1 MSQSAPQSIPFHYGW
16 WSFDLGEYRPCDGT
30 YCYYEYNSLPPI
42 AEAQFDG
49 SLRWLEQ
56 AQQADEEDAEE
67 PEQPAPQFDQ
77 MSVGTLQRLQEDQ
90 SYQDAFAQEQ
100 DRLTAR
106 LSALTASAQEL
117 GLTLPKAFL
126 RLMASPALRDS
137 IPSCTACYFDL
148 SKKIVPCPASEE
160 GYIIRFL
167 NDQQDVL
174 SWYLYLTTQGEHCVL
189 VSPFELDKAAN
200 EEAEESDEGEAE
212 EDREQAEK
220 RRRSIIANTLVCAP
234 SFEAFIYRF
243 WLENVLWF
251 NLNEAEGSLS
261 EAQQRYLAHY
271 KA

>member
-1 MSQSAPQSIPFHYGW
+1 MSQTAPQSIPFQYGW

-49 SLRWLEQ
+49 SLQWLKQ
-56 AQQADEEDAEE
+56 AKQADEEDAEK
-67 PEQPAPQFDQ
+67 PEQPAPQLDQ

-90 SYQDAFAQEQ
+90 SYADAFAQEQ

-106 LSALTASAQEL
+106 LGALAASAQQL

-126 RLMASPALRDS
+126 RLMASPALRDR

-148 SKKIVPCPASEE
+148 SKKIVPCPGSEE
-160 GYIIRFL
+160 GYVIRFL

-174 SWYLYLTTQGEHCVL
+174 SWYLYLTLQGEHCVL

-200 EEAEESDEGEAE
+200 EEAEESDKGEAGK
-212 EDREQAEK
+212 DREQVEK

-261 EAQQRYLAHY
+261 EAQQQYLAHY